1 MTDPMAQIEA
11 LKTQWMTGSATPGTG
26 PWPHL
31 DELSRLALT
40 GQYLRIATRPASAAK
55 VTIAPEIPT
64 LPLNPMPVAAR
75 PLFRRALA
83 AKLVPATVVVGFVA
97 ARGFA
102 VNPLDWTPAR
112 NEAGLPDVY
121 APWRDWL
128 DGNTG
133 AIGDAPL
140 TAETWDDFPPHSR
153 YHLLE
158 TLHANRPEDAR
169 ALILQVAPT
178 LAADQRL
185 RMLGCLRARFGPE
198 DVAVLEPFATDR
210 SSKVQSFVRTQLA
223 RVGRV
228 GETAPEALAELPD
241 FIETM
246 RAGILSRKQ
255 VVSARKLKTQAQ
267 RKRRGDILA
276 QLTLKS
282 VADQLGLSPDQVVE
296 RWDFGDATEDMISLV
311 AATGTDD
318 HVRAFAR
325 RVASQKAQPGPLLDR
340 LSHETRRDIGLGL
353 LPFDGWI
360 LDQTQLWITQP
371 DGTVPMAMLQEGSS
385 LRDLAGQFRIETG
398 PAEERMLE
406 RALSFLGLLADR
418 EAAIALMD
426 IFTEAGALAVDNRL
440 SLLRL
445 NTAL

>member
-1 MTDPMAQIEA
+1 MPNQMAQIEA
-11 LKTQWMTGSATPGTG
+11 LKAQWMTGSVTPSTG
-26 PWPHL
+26 PWPEL

-64 LPLNPMPVAAR
+64 LPLNPMPAAAR

-83 AKLVPATVVVGFVA
+83 AKQVPARVVLGFVA

-102 VNPLDWTPAR
+102 VNPLDWMPDR

-128 DGNTG
+128 DGSTG
-133 AIGDAPL
+133 AIADAPM
-140 TAETWDDFPPHSR
+140 TAETWDNFPLHSR
-153 YHLLE
+153 YRLLE
-158 TLHANRPEDAR
+158 ALHAERPEEAR
-169 ALILQVAPT
+169 ALIAQVAPT

-198 DVAVLEPFATDR
+198 DAAVLEAFATDR
-210 SSKVQSFVRTQLA
+210 SSKVQAFARTQLA
-223 RVGRV
+223 RLGHV

-246 RAGILSRKQ
+246 RAGMLSRKQ
-255 VVSARKLKTQAQ
+255 VVSARKLKSQAQ
-267 RKRRGDILA
+267 RKRRSDILA
-276 QLTLKS
+276 QLTLKAM
-282 VADQLGLSPDQVVE
+282 ADKLGLSPDQVVE
-296 RWDFGDATEDMISLV
+296 LWDFGDATEDMLNLV

-318 HVRAFAR
+318 QVLAFAR
-325 RVASQKAQPGPLLDR
+325 RAANQKAQPGTLFDR
-340 LSHETRRDIGLGL
+340 LTHEARNDIGLSL
-353 LPFDGWI
+353 LPFDGWTFER
-360 LDQTQLWITQP
+360 TQVWITDP
-371 DGTVPMAMLQEGSS
+371 DGTAPLAMLQQGGA
-385 LRDLAGQFRIETG
+385 LRDLAKQFSGELG
-398 PAEERMLE
+398 PAEERMLT

-418 EAAIALMD
+418 EAALALMD
-426 IFTEAGALAVDNRL
+426 IFTQAGALAVDNRL